1 MKKAVF
7 IILLFFITISNVF
20 SQGVINSEKLLAH
33 EVDKYYFI
41 FSPSLDLQN
50 GNSDVLEAS
59 LQLSSLYKITKRHW
73 VKGTGGLDIIQEDKE
88 DISNDKFCQ
97 LRHTYK
103 LNEWS
108 HTFSFFQLQNSYAL
122 GVKKRQLLGT
132 GVRVKLKKGAKLRFD
147 IGVGIMNEKEE
158 YNHDIPIAN
167 KYRATSMIILQ
178 HSFDAV
184 LLKNV
189 TYYQPDISN
198 VWDLRLLNE
207 FDLTFVI
214 NDWLE
219 YELNY
224 IVRYDNEPP
233 SFLEKQLDQ
242 YITSGFN
249 IKFNN

>member
-1 MKKAVF
+1 
-7 IILLFFITISNVF
+7 
-20 SQGVINSEKLLAH
+20 
-33 EVDKYYFI
+33 
-41 FSPSLDLQN
+41 
-50 GNSDVLEAS
+50 
-59 LQLSSLYKITKRHW
+59 
-73 VKGTGGLDIIQEDKE
+73 
-88 DISNDKFCQ
+88 
-97 LRHTYK
+97 
-103 LNEWS
+103 
-108 HTFSFFQLQNSYAL
+108 
-122 GVKKRQLLGT
+122 
-132 GVRVKLKKGAKLRFD
+132 
-147 IGVGIMNEKEE
+147 
-158 YNHDIPIAN
+158 
-167 KYRATSMIILQ
+167 MIIFQ

-233 SFLEKQLDQ
+233 SFLERQLDQ

-249 IKFNN
+249 IKFKK